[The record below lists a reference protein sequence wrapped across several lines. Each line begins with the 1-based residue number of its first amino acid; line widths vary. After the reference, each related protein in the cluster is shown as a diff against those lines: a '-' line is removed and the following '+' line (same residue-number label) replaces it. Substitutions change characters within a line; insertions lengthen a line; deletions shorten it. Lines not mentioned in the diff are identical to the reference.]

1 MPDPFAQ
8 HAAALDAPASHAFAI
23 SPSDADDLPS
33 VTRALY
39 VGSGGAIAVHMLSGE
54 TAVFTNVASGT
65 VLPLRLR
72 RVLETGTSATD
83 LVGLN

>member
-1 MPDPFAQ
+1 MALP
-8 HAAALDAPASHAFAI
+8 AAAVA
-23 SPSDADDLPS
+23 
-33 VTRALY
+33 AL
-39 VGSGGAIAVHMLSGE
+39 MLSGE

-72 RVLETGTSATD
+72 RVLETGTSATG